1 MASAAARYDGHSEW
15 YDEHFG
21 SGHRPA
27 EELAFLREAL
37 GTGHGQPCL
46 DLACGT
52 GLWAEP
58 IAAAG
63 YRVAGLDISA
73 DQLRFARRRHAAVA
87 RADVCRLPLRDACVP
102 VVVGMFFH
110 TDLEDFAAALRQ
122 VARCLR
128 PGGRFIYAGLHP
140 CFIGPFVNRTSESDE
155 HRLQF
160 LPGYGDVGWA
170 NRASGDG
177 TGVGGRVGFHHKTLA
192 SFFGAIAGSGLQIRD
207 VREFAS
213 TGVVLPRNIGL
224 VAEK

>member
-73 DQLRFARRRHAAVA
+73 E
-87 RADVCRLPLRDACVP
+87 
-102 VVVGMFFH
+102 G
-110 TDLEDFAAALRQ
+110 DLT
-122 VARCLR
+122 
-128 PGGRFIYAGLHP
+128 
-140 CFIGPFVNRTSESDE
+140 GPFVGHWADTRWAALLRCS
-155 HRLQF
+155 
-160 LPGYGDVGWA
+160 PGTA
-170 NRASGDG
+170 RPA
-177 TGVGGRVGFHHKTLA
+177 GRY
-192 SFFGAIAGSGLQIRD
+192 GAISASVSGSMAASLA
-207 VREFAS
+207 VRSAFRS
-213 TGVVLPRNIGL
+213 
-224 VAEK
+224 

>member
-1 MASAAARYDGHSEW
+1 MTSAAARYDGHSEW

-73 DQLRFARRRHAAVA
+73 DQLRFARRRHVAVA
-87 RADVCRLPLRDACVP
+87 RADSADA
-102 VVVGMFFH
+102 
-110 TDLEDFAAALRQ
+110 L
-122 VARCLR
+122 
-128 PGGRFIYAGLHP
+128 
-140 CFIGPFVNRTSESDE
+140 
-155 HRLQF
+155 
-160 LPGYGDVGWA
+160 
-170 NRASGDG
+170 NRALDDAGFRPAAVRAG
-177 TGVGGRVGFHHKTLA
+177 GPVGQVPHDAHRPARIAELLVG
-192 SFFGAIAGSGLQIRD
+192 
-207 VREFAS
+207 
-213 TGVVLPRNIGL
+213 
-224 VAEK
+224 

>member
-1 MASAAARYDGHSEW
+1 MTSAAARYDGHSEW

-73 DQLRFARRRHAAVA
+73 DQLRFARRRHVAVA
-87 RADVCRLPLRDACVP
+87 RAPDRRTPGRQLLDVGRKIDGQPGLFDRT
-102 VVVGMFFH
+102 G
-110 TDLEDFAAALRQ
+110 RGS
-122 VARCLR
+122 R
-128 PGGRFIYAGLHP
+128 PG
-140 CFIGPFVNRTSESDE
+140 NRQA
-155 HRLQF
+155 RG
-160 LPGYGDVGWA
+160 GYGA
-170 NRASGDG
+170 ISASVSGSMAAS
-177 TGVGGRVGFHHKTLA
+177 LA
-192 SFFGAIAGSGLQIRD
+192 
-207 VREFAS
+207 VRSAFRS
-213 TGVVLPRNIGL
+213 
-224 VAEK
+224 